1 MCVLKYTDERKDAHV
16 FVSVCGHASQ
26 CACVSEC
33 VHTRLRL
40 RLAEIYT
47 SLRAKDIHQWGG
59 EVTFLGAF
67 DEEQKSNYSWH
78 CSAPGHHSHSHDF
91 DDVDDGDDCDVDV
104 GVDDRHGRDRQ
115 RGKN

>member
-1 MCVLKYTDERKDAHV
+1 M
-16 FVSVCGHASQ
+16 
-26 CACVSEC
+26 
-33 VHTRLRL
+33 
-40 RLAEIYT
+40 
-47 SLRAKDIHQWGG
+47 
-59 EVTFLGAF
+59 GAF

-115 RGKN
+115 RGKKLKISRLETIIFQG